1 MIEQR
6 CLRPEQLAAMIAGDM
21 LFVGVRA
28 DVLDEAIL
36 VLQLLV
42 AQRPVALGLGPL
54 VVWRLLYLIFKGGVL
69 HNVILELDYGN
80 ERALAVTPAAME
92 ILFQLGQLVA
102 FAWQCIAG
110 RYLGMELA
118 LVLALEQQINVIAMI
133 VTVPFEF
140 FAAIC
145 LKVAIVPY
153 AYTFVRAL

>member
-1 MIEQR
+1 MGRERWVDRDREMRYIFVYSVFNLLTVVVRLTAEMIEQR
-6 CLRPEQLAAMIAGDM
+6 CLRPKQLAAMIAGNM
-21 LFVGVRA
+21 FFVRVRA

-54 VVWRLLYLIFKGGVL
+54 VVWRLLYLIFEGGVL

-80 ERALAVTPAAME
+80 ERALAVTPAAVE

-102 FAWQCIAG
+102 VAWQCIAG

-118 LVLALEQQINVIAMI
+118 LVLAL
-133 VTVPFEF
+133 
-140 FAAIC
+140 
-145 LKVAIVPY
+145 
-153 AYTFVRAL
+153 